1 VMVNCNPETV
11 STDYDTSDKLY
22 FEPVTAEHVRGVVR
36 REEPRGVILQFGGQ
50 TPLKLSHRVG
60 AVLGTQPDAI
70 DIAEDRRRFSAL
82 LAELDIRQPEGE
94 MVGTREEA
102 YTAAARLGFPL
113 LVRPSYVLGGRAMK
127 ICFHEGDF
135 KAAVDE
141 AIAVSEDHP
150 LLIDRFL
157 EGAVEYD
164 VDALADGRE
173 VHVAGI
179 MEHIEEAGVHS
190 GDSTTVFPPVQL
202 SPANRAQMVDIV
214 RRVALRLGVVGLVN
228 VQFAVQN
235 GVVFVI
241 EVNPRASRTV
251 PYLAKATGIPLAKY
265 ATRLLL
271 GERIADLG
279 DLRPWGRGMTFIKA
293 PVFPWRRFAG
303 VDVLLG
309 PEMHSTGEVM
319 GIGWSFGEAY
329 AKALIAGGMTL
340 PTSGGV
346 FLSLR
351 DSDKAEAVPIAGA
364 LRQMGFTL
372 YATAGTARALGAAG
386 IEATTVYKV
395 REGRPD
401 VVDRIKNGDIQLLI
415 NTPLGKKAQYDEAAM
430 RLAGLRFGV
439 PCITNLQAAKNLP
452 SAIRSLRAGELRVV
466 KLQEI
471 RR

>member
-1 VMVNCNPETV
+1 MVNCNPETV

-36 REEPRGVILQFGGQ
+36 REEPRGTVLQFGGQ

-60 AVLGTQPDAI
+60 KVLGTQPDAI
-70 DIAEDRRRFSAL
+70 DLAEDRRRFNAL
-82 LAELDIRQPEGE
+82 LVEMGIRQPEGE

-102 YTAAARLGFPL
+102 FAASARLGFPL

-127 ICFHEGDF
+127 ICYDEHEF
-135 KAAVDE
+135 RAAVDE
-141 AIAVSEDHP
+141 AIAVSDNHP

-157 EGAVEYD
+157 ERAVEYD
-164 VDALADGRE
+164 VDALCDGRE

-190 GDSTTVFPPVQL
+190 GDSTTVFPPIQL
-202 SPANRAQMVDIV
+202 SGPHRKEMVETV
-214 RRVALRLGVVGLVN
+214 RRMALRLGVIGLVN
-228 VQFAVQN
+228 VQFAIQAGLVY
-235 GVVFVI
+235 VI

-251 PYLAKATGIPLAKY
+251 PYLAKATGIPLARH

-271 GERIADLG
+271 GEKIADLG

-309 PEMHSTGEVM
+309 PEMRSTGEVM
-319 GIGWSFGEAY
+319 GIGWSFGEAF
-329 AKALIAGGMTL
+329 AKALIASGMTL
-340 PTSGGV
+340 PTAGGV
-346 FLSLR
+346 FLSFR
-351 DSDKAEAVPIAGA
+351 DSDKPEAVPIAGA
-364 LRQMGFTL
+364 LRQMGFKL
-372 YATAGTARALGAAG
+372 YATGGTARALAAAG
-386 IEATTVYKV
+386 IEAETIYKV

-401 VVDRIKNGDIQLLI
+401 VVDRIKNGDVHLII

-439 PCITNLQAAKNLP
+439 PCVTNLQAAKNLP
-452 SAIRSLRAGELRVV
+452 SAIRSLKAGELRVV